1 MKLALTLA
9 AALTL
14 PAAAHAA
21 VSGFHDSAAQ
31 IATLLQSEAVA
42 DALHQM
48 PVTQIELERTLPD
61 GVLVWEVEGPG
72 CSVDVRL
79 KPLPPQGP
87 GRTTYEIAG
96 IGPCD

>member
-21 VSGFHDSAAQ
+21 VSGFHDSAEQ
-31 IATLLQSEAVA
+31 IATLLRSEAVA
-42 DALHQM
+42 DALRQM
-48 PVTQIELERTLPD
+48 PVTQIEFERIRPD
-61 GVLVWEVEGPG
+61 GVLVWEIEGAG

-79 KPLPPQGP
+79 QPVPPQGP
-87 GRTTYEIAG
+87 GKTTYDIAG